1 MSIISKV
8 FGSKNDRELKKLK
21 PLVTQIAS
29 FKDKLEA
36 MSDEELKA
44 MTPMFREKLDNG
56 ASLDDLLPEAFA
68 LTREAAWRVMAM
80 RHYDVQMLGGI
91 FLHQGVIAEMRT
103 GEGKTL
109 TATSPVYLNALEQ
122 KGVHVVTV
130 NDYLAQRD
138 AEWMGQ
144 IYKWLGLSVGV
155 IVHGITADDRQEAY
169 KCDVTY
175 GQNSEF
181 GFDYLRDNM
190 KMSPDAMVQRGLRY
204 AVIDEVDSILIDE
217 ARTPLIISGPAEQ
230 SADSYDQV
238 NKIVPRLKRDID
250 YTVDEKA
257 HSAMLTDSGVEQVES
272 LLEIENLYEQK
283 NLQLNHHVSQ
293 ALRAHTLYKR
303 DVNYLVS
310 EGKVVII
317 DEHTG
322 RTMEGRRW
330 SDGLH
335 QAIEAKEGVTIEEEN
350 QTLATVTYQNFFR
363 MYDKLSGMTG
373 TADTE
378 AAEFHHIYKLP
389 VLVIPT
395 NEPLIRD
402 DQRDLIYK
410 NEKGKFKAVFK
421 DIVKCHENGQPVLV
435 GTTSVEKSEVLA
447 NLLRKEDVPF
457 EVLNAKQHEREALV
471 VAQAGRKSA
480 ITISTNMAGR
490 GTDIVLGGNAVVLA
504 GQALIEE
511 GNEGDEERLKVLE
524 AQFEK
529 ECTAEREEVLEAGG
543 LRVIGTERHESRR
556 IDNQLRGRS
565 GRQGDPGSTRF
576 YLSLEDDL
584 LRIFMGD
591 KVAALMERL
600 GFEEDIPIESGMVTR
615 SIENAQ
621 KKVEGHNFD
630 SRKNILEYDDVMNQ
644 QRKTIYGLRNQVLRG
659 QNIPKTTDDDGNP
672 LPEEEIIAPPSE
684 SGDWT
689 IESLSEEIREEVTKM
704 IDSNLDRKE
713 ELADLAENNPF
724 ADVPELWRA
733 MRTDIWRQTGT
744 WLEDMERQ
752 YRRLDRETIAADEF
766 REWAIDEVARSLIQQ
781 RERLYDLCD
790 QLIANVVE
798 EQCPPNSH
806 IDDWDFDAID
816 EALSE
821 QFNTAIAVER
831 KNVDQQVIA
840 ESAWQQVETRLE
852 ERMEDLG
859 RSWLMYF
866 ARHFHLEETD
876 NQWIEHL
883 RHMDH
888 LREGIGLRG
897 YGQKD
902 PKKEYK
908 REGFDLFALM
918 MINIQHNTG
927 QNIFRVQMKQEDE
940 EEVIPSLQQHQQLE
954 GEEQQGDIS
963 AYSDEEAEAEAAA
976 LAGGGEG
983 KKERKKPIRR
993 DRPKIGRNDPC
1004 HCGSGKKFK
1013 KCHGRAG
1020 GEASA

>member
-1 MSIISKV
+1 
-8 FGSKNDRELKKLK
+8 
-21 PLVTQIAS
+21 
-29 FKDKLEA
+29 
-36 MSDEELKA
+36 
-44 MTPMFREKLDNG
+44 
-56 ASLDDLLPEAFA
+56 
-68 LTREAAWRVMAM
+68 
-80 RHYDVQMLGGI
+80 
-91 FLHQGVIAEMRT
+91 
-103 GEGKTL
+103 
-109 TATSPVYLNALEQ
+109 
-122 KGVHVVTV
+122 
-130 NDYLAQRD
+130 
-138 AEWMGQ
+138 
-144 IYKWLGLSVGV
+144 
-155 IVHGITADDRQEAY
+155 
-169 KCDVTY
+169 VTY

-272 LLEIENLYEQK
+272 MLEIDNLYEQK

-293 ALRAHTLYKR
+293 ALKAHTLYKR

-310 EGKVVII
+310 TGKVVII

-395 NEPLIRD
+395 NKPLIRD

-435 GTTSVEKSEVLA
+435 GTTSVEKSEVIA
-447 NLLRKEDVPF
+447 NLLRKKEVPF

-471 VAQAGRKSA
+471 VAQAGRKGA

-490 GTDIVLGGNAVVLA
+490 GTDIVLGGNATVLA
-504 GQALIEE
+504 GQALVEE
-511 GNEGDEERLKVLE
+511 GGEGDADRLAELE
-524 AQFEK
+524 AQFEE

-565 GRQGDPGSTRF
+565 GRQGDPGATRF

-591 KVAALMERL
+591 KVAGLMERL

-659 QNIPKTTDDDGNP
+659 QNIPTTTDDDGNR
-672 LPEEEIIAPPSE
+672 LPEDEIIPPPTE

-704 IDSNLDRKE
+704 VDANLAKKE
-713 ELADLAENNPF
+713 ELAELAKANPF

-733 MRTDIWRQTGT
+733 MRTDIWRQTGA

-752 YRRLDRETIAADEF
+752 YRRLDRETITTGEF
-766 REWAIDEVARSLIQQ
+766 QDWAIDVVARSLIQQ

-790 QLIANVVE
+790 QLIANVIE

-806 IDDWDFDAID
+806 IDDWDFDIID
-816 EALSE
+816 EAMSE
-821 QFNTAIAVER
+821 QFNSPIKVER

-840 ESAWQQVETRLE
+840 ESAWAQVEKRLE
-852 ERMEDLG
+852 ARMEDLG

-883 RHMDH
+883 RNMDH

-908 REGFDLFALM
+908 REGFDLFSLM
-918 MINIQHNTG
+918 MVNIQHNTG
-927 QNIFRVQMKQEDE
+927 QNIFRVQMKQE
-940 EEVIPSLQQHQQLE
+940 EEVIPSLQQHQELE
-954 GEEQQGDIS
+954 GQEQQGGEVS

-976 LAGGGEG
+976 IARGGAGEG
-983 KKERKKPIRR
+983 QKAKPQPIRR